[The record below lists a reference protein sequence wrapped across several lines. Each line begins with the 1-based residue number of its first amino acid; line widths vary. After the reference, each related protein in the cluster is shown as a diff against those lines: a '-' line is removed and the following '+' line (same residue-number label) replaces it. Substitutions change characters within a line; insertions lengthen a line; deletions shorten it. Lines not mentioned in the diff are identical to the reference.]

1 MLATSMP
8 LQVLSK
14 PTVQIVL
21 GDTSVTDVLYSYKIP
36 GLWQRRLSKLMVFT
50 MNCKI
55 KYGKAFEE

>member
-36 GLWQRRLSKLMVFT
+36 GL
-50 MNCKI
+50 
-55 KYGKAFEE
+55 